1 MGSDNPVWRVFWLPL
16 WWALFWKTEKVVGRG
31 REDLACYILI
41 LWLQKVNTVAIIS
54 LNHLRYLQLGSL
66 CPISFLL
73 S

>member
-1 MGSDNPVWRVFWLPL
+1 MACVLAAVVVGPFLEN
-16 WWALFWKTEKVVGRG
+16 KVVGRG